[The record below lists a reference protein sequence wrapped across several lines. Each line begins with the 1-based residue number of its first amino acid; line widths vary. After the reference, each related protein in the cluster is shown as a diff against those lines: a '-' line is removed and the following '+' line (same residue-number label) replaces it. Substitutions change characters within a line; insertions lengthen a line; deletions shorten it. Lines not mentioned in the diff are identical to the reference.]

1 MATVRGLQNF
11 MQAIGKSGGISA
23 SNLYE
28 FEIQPPVNF
37 DKPGAKK
44 TVLSLA
50 EFSKRNVTD
59 SFLNLVGSGNS
70 LNLQL
75 LCNEIQLPGVTYS
88 AFDVKSVHKGITQK
102 MATAKVYN
110 ELDVSFF
117 MDGTSLPLRFFR
129 AWQDYIQNG
138 VHGTGSQYYLNDI
151 PYKRAFASNYYEDY
165 ACDIILRKL
174 EKFEVH
180 KKEDDTPR
188 TLDLEPTYRTAWSA
202 RLVKAYPYTVAS
214 IPYSAGPA
222 QLVKVT
228 VGFYYEYSDLK
239 VDKRPLAFQ

>member
-1 MATVRGLQNF
+1 MAQTVRGLQNF

-37 DKPGAKK
+37 DKPKN
-44 TVLSLA
+44 VLSLA
-50 EFSKRNVTD
+50 DFFKNNVTD
-59 SFLNLVGSGNS
+59 SFLDMVGSGS
-70 LNLQL
+70 ALNLQL

-88 AFDVKSVHKGITQK
+88 AFDIKSVHKGITQK
-102 MATAKVYN
+102 HATAKVYN

-117 MDGTSLPLRFFR
+117 MDGTSMPLRFFR

-138 VHGTGSQYYLNDI
+138 VHGATSQYYLNDI

-165 ACDIILRKL
+165 ACDMILTKL
-174 EKFEVH
+174 EKFETF
-180 KKEDDTPR
+180 KEKDDTPR
-188 TLDLEPTYRTAWSA
+188 TLDLEPKYRNAWQA

-214 IPYSAGPA
+214 IPYSSGAA

-239 VDKRPLAFQ
+239 VDTRPLAFQ

>member
-1 MATVRGLQNF
+1 MAAARGLQNF

-23 SNLYE
+23 SNLYQFSFQPTAKLKKFFDDNVFDE
-28 FEIQPPVNF
+28 FL
-37 DKPGAKK
+37 K
-44 TVLSLA
+44 L
-50 EFSKRNVTD
+50 TD
-59 SFLNLVGSGNS
+59 NGDG

-129 AWQDYIQNG
+129 AWQDFTSNG
-138 VHGTGSQYYLNDI
+138 VGGNPEFFYDDQQ
-151 PYKRAFASNYYEDY
+151 YKRAFASNYYEDY
-165 ACDIILRKL
+165 ACDMFIHKL
-174 EKFEVH
+174 EKF
-180 KKEDDTPR
+180 DSNQG
-188 TLDLEPTYRTAWSA
+188 EPIKDGEYKNPWNV

-228 VGFYYEYSDLK
+228 VGFYYEYRHLMT
-239 VDKRPLAFQ
+239 F

>member
-1 MATVRGLQNF
+1 MASARGVQNF

-23 SNLYE
+23 SNLYQ
-28 FEIQPPVNF
+28 FSF
-37 DKPGAKK
+37 AKK
-44 TVLSLA
+44 PKLA
-50 EFSKRNVTD
+50 KFFEDNLGQDFLKLTD
-59 SFLNLVGSGNS
+59 NGDE

-110 ELDVSFF
+110 ELDLSFF

-129 AWQDYIQNG
+129 AWQDFTQNG
-138 VHGTGSQYYLNDI
+138 SAGNPEFFYEDQ

-165 ACDIILRKL
+165 ACDMFISKL
-174 EKFEVH
+174 EKFKGAAEEERDENGNI
-180 KKEDDTPR
+180 KQNDYYNP
-188 TLDLEPTYRTAWSA
+188 WNA
-202 RLVKAYPYTVAS
+202 RLVHAYPYTVAS
-214 IPYSAGPA
+214 IPYSAGAA

-228 VGFYYEYSDLK
+228 VGFYYEYSHLMHSM
-239 VDKRPLAFQ
+239 

>member
-1 MATVRGLQNF
+1 MAAARGLQNF

-23 SNLYE
+23 SNLYQFSFQPTAKLKKFFDDNVFDE
-28 FEIQPPVNF
+28 FL
-37 DKPGAKK
+37 K
-44 TVLSLA
+44 L
-50 EFSKRNVTD
+50 TD
-59 SFLNLVGSGNS
+59 NGDG

-110 ELDVSFF
+110 ELAVSFF

-129 AWQDYIQNG
+129 AWQDFTSNG
-138 VHGTGSQYYLNDI
+138 VGGNPEFFYDDQQ
-151 PYKRAFASNYYEDY
+151 YKRAFASNYYEDY
-165 ACDIILRKL
+165 ACDMYIHKL
-174 EKFEVH
+174 EKF
-180 KKEDDTPR
+180 DSNQG
-188 TLDLEPTYRTAWSA
+188 EPIKDGEYKNPWNV

-228 VGFYYEYSDLK
+228 VGFYYEYSHLMT
-239 VDKRPLAFQ
+239 F

>member
-28 FEIQPPVNF
+28 FEIQPTS
-37 DKPGAKK
+37 K
-44 TVLSLA
+44 LI
-50 EFSKRNVTD
+50 EFFKRNVTD
-59 SFLNLVGSGNS
+59 SFLDMVGSGS
-70 LNLQL
+70 QLNLQL

-102 MATAKVYN
+102 HATAKVYN

-117 MDGTSLPLRFFR
+117 MDGTSMPLRFFR

-138 VHGTGSQYYLNDI
+138 VHGATSQYYLNDI

-165 ACDIILRKL
+165 ACDMILTKL
-174 EKFEVH
+174 EKFETF
-180 KKEDDTPR
+180 KEKDDTPR
-188 TLDLEPTYRTAWSA
+188 TLDLEPKYRNAWQA

-214 IPYSAGPA
+214 IPYSSGSA

>member
-1 MATVRGLQNF
+1 MASARGVQNF

-23 SNLYE
+23 SNLYQ
-28 FEIQPPVNF
+28 FSF
-37 DKPGAKK
+37 AKK
-44 TVLSLA
+44 PKLA
-50 EFSKRNVTD
+50 KFFEDNLGQDFLKLTD
-59 SFLNLVGSGNS
+59 NGDE

-110 ELDVSFF
+110 ELDLSFF

-129 AWQDYIQNG
+129 AWQDFTQNG
-138 VHGTGSQYYLNDI
+138 SAGNPEFFYEDQ

-165 ACDIILRKL
+165 ACDMFISKL
-174 EKFEVH
+174 EKI
-180 KKEDDTPR
+180 KGAAEDERDENGNIKQNHYYNP
-188 TLDLEPTYRTAWSA
+188 WNA
-202 RLVKAYPYTVAS
+202 RLVHAYPYTVAS
-214 IPYSAGPA
+214 IPYSAGAA

-228 VGFYYEYSDLK
+228 VGFYYEYSHLMHSM
-239 VDKRPLAFQ
+239 

>member
-1 MATVRGLQNF
+1 MASARGVQNF

-23 SNLYE
+23 SNLYQFSFVKKPKLGKF
-28 FEIQPPVNF
+28 FEDNLGDDF
-37 DKPGAKK
+37 LK
-44 TVLSLA
+44 L
-50 EFSKRNVTD
+50 TD
-59 SFLNLVGSGNS
+59 NGDTM
-70 LNLQL
+70 NLQL

-102 MATAKVYN
+102 VATAKVYN

-129 AWQDYIQNG
+129 AWQDFTSNG
-138 VHGTGSQYYLNDI
+138 VAGNPEFFYDDQ

-165 ACDIILRKL
+165 ACDMFINKL
-174 EKFEVH
+174 EKYESPQGEPL
-180 KKEDDTPR
+180 KKGEYKNP
-188 TLDLEPTYRTAWSA
+188 WNA
-202 RLVKAYPYTVAS
+202 RLTKAYPYTVAS

-228 VGFYYEYSDLK
+228 VGFYYEYSHL
-239 VDKRPLAFQ
+239 LTSS

>member
-1 MATVRGLQNF
+1 MAAARGLQNF

-23 SNLYE
+23 SNLYQFSFQPTTKLKKFFDDNVFDE
-28 FEIQPPVNF
+28 FL
-37 DKPGAKK
+37 K
-44 TVLSLA
+44 L
-50 EFSKRNVTD
+50 TD
-59 SFLNLVGSGNS
+59 NGDGM
-70 LNLQL
+70 NLQL

-129 AWQDYIQNG
+129 AWQDFTSNG
-138 VHGTGSQYYLNDI
+138 VSGNPEFFYDDQ
-151 PYKRAFASNYYEDY
+151 PYKRALASNYYEDY
-165 ACDIILRKL
+165 ACDMFISKL
-174 EKFEVH
+174 EKF
-180 KKEDDTPR
+180 DSNQG
-188 TLDLEPTYRTAWSA
+188 EPIKDGEYKNPWNV

-228 VGFYYEYSDLK
+228 VGFYYEYSHLMT
-239 VDKRPLAFQ
+239 FS

>member
-1 MATVRGLQNF
+1 MAAARGLQNF

-23 SNLYE
+23 SNLYHFSFQPTAKLKKFFDDNVFDE
-28 FEIQPPVNF
+28 FL
-37 DKPGAKK
+37 K
-44 TVLSLA
+44 L
-50 EFSKRNVTD
+50 TD
-59 SFLNLVGSGNS
+59 NGDG

-129 AWQDYIQNG
+129 AWQDFTSNG
-138 VHGTGSQYYLNDI
+138 VGGNPEFFYDDQQ
-151 PYKRAFASNYYEDY
+151 YKRAFASNYYEDY
-165 ACDIILRKL
+165 ACDMFIHKL
-174 EKFEVH
+174 EKF
-180 KKEDDTPR
+180 DSNQG
-188 TLDLEPTYRTAWSA
+188 EPIKDGEYKNPWNV

-228 VGFYYEYSDLK
+228 VGFYYEYSHLMT
-239 VDKRPLAFQ
+239 F

>member
-28 FEIQPPVNF
+28 FQIQPTS
-37 DKPGAKK
+37 K
-44 TVLSLA
+44 LI
-50 EFSKRNVTD
+50 EFFKRNVTD
-59 SFLNLVGSGNS
+59 SFLDMVGSGS
-70 LNLQL
+70 ALNLQL

-88 AFDVKSVHKGITQK
+88 AFDIKSVHKGITQK
-102 MATAKVYN
+102 HATAKVYN

-117 MDGTSLPLRFFR
+117 MDGTSMPLRFFR

-138 VHGTGSQYYLNDI
+138 VHGATSQYYLNDI

-165 ACDIILRKL
+165 ACDMILTKL
-174 EKFEVH
+174 EKFETF
-180 KKEDDTPR
+180 KEKDDTPR
-188 TLDLEPTYRTAWSA
+188 TLDLEPKYRNAWQA

-214 IPYSAGPA
+214 IPYSSGAA

-239 VDKRPLAFQ
+239 VDTRPLAFQ

>member
-11 MQAIGKSGGISA
+11 MQAVGKSGGISA

-28 FEIQPPVNF
+28 FQIQPTS
-37 DKPGAKK
+37 K
-44 TVLSLA
+44 LI
-50 EFSKRNVTD
+50 EFFKRNVTD
-59 SFLNLVGSGNS
+59 SFLDMVGSGS
-70 LNLQL
+70 QLNLQL

-102 MATAKVYN
+102 HATAKVYN

-117 MDGTSLPLRFFR
+117 MDGTSMPLRFFR

-138 VHGTGSQYYLNDI
+138 VHGATSQYYLNDI

-165 ACDIILRKL
+165 ACDMILTKL
-174 EKFEVH
+174 EKFETF
-180 KKEDDTPR
+180 KEKDDSPR
-188 TLDLEPTYRTAWSA
+188 TLDLEPKYRNAWSA

>member
-50 EFSKRNVTD
+50 EFFKRNVTD
-59 SFLNLVGSGNS
+59 SFLNLVGSGNA

-110 ELDVSFF
+110 ELDVSFY
-117 MDGTSLPLRFFR
+117 MDGTSMPLRFFR

-138 VHGTGSQYYLNDI
+138 VHGATSQYYLNDI

-165 ACDIILRKL
+165 ACDMILTKL
-174 EKFEVH
+174 EKFETF
-180 KKEDDTPR
+180 KEKDDTPR
-188 TLDLEPTYRTAWSA
+188 TIDLEPKYRNAWSA

-214 IPYSAGPA
+214 IPYSSGAA
-222 QLVKVT
+222 QLVKAT

-239 VDKRPLAFQ
+239 VDTKPLAFQ

>member
-1 MATVRGLQNF
+1 MASARGVQNF

-23 SNLYE
+23 SNLYQ
-28 FEIQPPVNF
+28 FSF
-37 DKPGAKK
+37 AKK
-44 TVLSLA
+44 PKLA
-50 EFSKRNVTD
+50 KFFEDNLGQDFLKLTD
-59 SFLNLVGSGNS
+59 NGDE

-110 ELDVSFF
+110 ELDLSFF

-129 AWQDYIQNG
+129 AWQDFTQNG
-138 VHGTGSQYYLNDI
+138 SAGNPEFFYDDQ

-165 ACDIILRKL
+165 ACDMFISKL
-174 EKFEVH
+174 EKFKGAAEEERDENGNI
-180 KKEDDTPR
+180 KKNDYYNP
-188 TLDLEPTYRTAWSA
+188 WNA
-202 RLVKAYPYTVAS
+202 RLVHAYPYTVAS
-214 IPYSAGPA
+214 IPYSAGAA

-228 VGFYYEYSDLK
+228 VGFYYEYSHLMHSM
-239 VDKRPLAFQ
+239 

>member
-1 MATVRGLQNF
+1 

-23 SNLYE
+23 SNLYQFSFQPTAKLKKFFDDNVFDE
-28 FEIQPPVNF
+28 FL
-37 DKPGAKK
+37 K
-44 TVLSLA
+44 L
-50 EFSKRNVTD
+50 TD
-59 SFLNLVGSGNS
+59 NGDG

-129 AWQDYIQNG
+129 AWQDFTTNG
-138 VHGTGSQYYLNDI
+138 VGGNPEFFYDDQQ
-151 PYKRAFASNYYEDY
+151 YKRAFASNYYEDY
-165 ACDIILRKL
+165 ACDMFIHKL
-174 EKFEVH
+174 EKF
-180 KKEDDTPR
+180 DSNQG
-188 TLDLEPTYRTAWSA
+188 EPIKDGEYKNPWNV

-228 VGFYYEYSDLK
+228 VGFYYEYSHLMT
-239 VDKRPLAFQ
+239 F

>member
-1 MATVRGLQNF
+1 MASARGVQNF

-23 SNLYE
+23 SNLYQ
-28 FEIQPPVNF
+28 FSF
-37 DKPGAKK
+37 AKK
-44 TVLSLA
+44 PKLA
-50 EFSKRNVTD
+50 KFFEDNLGQDFLKLTD
-59 SFLNLVGSGNS
+59 NGDE

-110 ELDVSFF
+110 ELDLSFF

-129 AWQDYIQNG
+129 AWQDFTQNG
-138 VHGTGSQYYLNDI
+138 SAGNPEFFYDDQ

-165 ACDIILRKL
+165 ACDMFISKL
-174 EKFEVH
+174 EKFKGSAEETRDENGNV
-180 KKEDDTPR
+180 KKEDYFNP
-188 TLDLEPTYRTAWSA
+188 WNA
-202 RLVKAYPYTVAS
+202 RLVHAYPYTVAS
-214 IPYSAGPA
+214 IPYSAGAA

-228 VGFYYEYSDLK
+228 VGFYYEYSHLMHSM
-239 VDKRPLAFQ
+239 

>member
-1 MATVRGLQNF
+1 MASARGLMNF

-23 SNLYE
+23 SNLYQFSFQPTAKLRRFFEDNLFEE
-28 FEIQPPVNF
+28 FL
-37 DKPGAKK
+37 K
-44 TVLSLA
+44 L
-50 EFSKRNVTD
+50 TD
-59 SFLNLVGSGNS
+59 NGDTT
-70 LNLQL
+70 NLQL
-75 LCNEIQLPGVTYS
+75 LCNEIQMPGVTYS

-129 AWQDYIQNG
+129 AWQDFTSNAVASNPTIFYDERDQK
-138 VHGTGSQYYLNDI
+138 D
-151 PYKRAFASNYYEDY
+151 YKRALASNYYEDY
-165 ACDIILRKL
+165 ACDMFIHKL
-174 EKFEVH
+174 EKF
-180 KKEDDTPR
+180 DSNQG
-188 TLDLEPTYRTAWSA
+188 EPIKDGEYKNPWNV

-228 VGFYYEYSDLK
+228 VGFYYEYSHLMT
-239 VDKRPLAFQ
+239 FS